1 VGGAL
6 AFDAAGV
13 LAACLLLIVLA
24 GIGIAARRAM
34 LERGGGTVECGL
46 RRLTPDGSWQSWR
59 LGVARYQ
66 SDELHWYQIFGVLLR
81 PDVILARRG
90 LAVMSRRSPDPAEVV
105 SLGGDAVIIDCRVG
119 SPPQP
124 VELAMGDE
132 ALTGFLAWLEAAP
145 PGSHL
150 DQIA

>member
-13 LAACLLLIVLA
+13 FAAFLLLMVLA
-24 GIGIAARRAM
+24 GIGIAARRVV

-46 RRLTPDGSWQSWR
+46 RRLAEDGSWQHWH

-66 SDELHWYQIFGVLLR
+66 RDELRWHQIFGVLLR
-81 PDVILARRG
+81 PDAVLARRG
-90 LAVMSRRSPDPAEVV
+90 LPVVSRRRPDAAEMV
-105 SLGGDAVIIDCRVG
+105 SLGPETVIVECAEGPSAR
-119 SPPQP
+119 P
-124 VELAMGDE
+124 VELAMGE
-132 ALTGFLAWLEAAP
+132 AALTGFLAWLEAAP